1 MDGCCKITIQTDD
14 VQKAQRMLAVD
25 DVFIKLWEVYQITTW
40 NDLRPDQQVELIRE
54 HINIELFE
62 QYHWT

>member
-1 MDGCCKITIQTDD
+1 MDGFCKITIQTED